1 MIKKTLLI
9 AGACAFSL
17 LVEAQL
23 SYIGNIDKGA
33 YSGNYGETESP
44 KPVAY
49 YNNPSDVVLA
59 YTKAADKSVTFYK
72 SDLSVAKKFLCSY
85 GFIPNFIGFG
95 YIEDAVNGNFYV
107 SQQLFNDDDKFE
119 FIVWIMTNNR
129 YRFCIYN
136 DDLQCLF
143 TSSELFYTIQKITL
157 HATSAGYL
165 LCLGDD
171 RAIPDY
177 YALPGYQVEGTEI
190 RSIRLLTL
198 NHPYPNPATDY
209 IDLPYT
215 LPENTTTGVI
225 RIYNMQGQLIQT
237 SVVDGAFDYIRV
249 STSTLPAGN
258 YIYNL
263 DVNGQLSEGQQFVIM
278 R

>member
-1 MIKKTLLI
+1 MKRILLI
-9 AGACAFSL
+9 AGVCAFSS
-17 LVEAQL
+17 VMKAQL

-33 YSGNYGETESP
+33 YSSNYGETESP

-72 SDLSVAKKFLCSY
+72 SDLSVAKKIICAY
-85 GFIPNFIGFG
+85 GIIPNFMGFG
-95 YIEDAVNGNFYV
+95 YIEDVVNGNFYV

-119 FIVWIMTNNR
+119 FIAWVMTNNYR

-143 TSSELFYTIQKITL
+143 TSSEAFYTMLKITL

-171 RAIPDY
+171 RAIPEY
-177 YALPGYQVEGTEI
+177 YALPGYQVEETGLRNT
-190 RSIRLLTL
+190 RLLTL
-198 NHPYPNPATDY
+198 NHPYPNPATNY

-215 LPENTTTGVI
+215 LSENTTTGVI

-249 STSTLPAGN
+249 NTSTLPAGS
-258 YIYNL
+258 YMYNL
-263 DVNGQLSEGQQFVIM
+263 DVNGQLSEGQHFVVI